1 MSKHDYDCHFY
12 GPQMITR
19 RLFSFL
25 AMPAILALT
34 MPFAS
39 ARDVTHIMGTTS
51 VPEAPVRIVAL
62 TNEATEDLLALGIV
76 PVGAVRSANANP
88 WFDHVAAQLA
98 DTILVGEELAPD
110 METIAALEPDLII
123 GNKKRHEKIYDQLSA
138 IAPTVF
144 VENITGQWR
153 ENLAVYSGAIGKSA
167 EGEALLADYQ
177 RRVEA
182 IQSELGDR
190 RAEKVGLVRFIAGQN
205 YAYNND
211 SFSGSILRDIGF
223 GRPAAQDK
231 PGLAEPIT
239 KERIPDLDGDRLLYF
254 SYETGDGLALEEQK
268 AWLADPLWQALDA
281 AKAGH
286 VYGVSDTVWATAG
299 GIMAAHLALDD
310 IERIYGIAST
320 R

>member
-1 MSKHDYDCHFY
+1 
-12 GPQMITR
+12 MITR
-19 RLFSFL
+19 RLFSLL
-25 AMPAILALT
+25 AIPAVLT
-34 MPFAS
+34 LLVPAAF
-39 ARDVTHIMGTTS
+39 ARDITHIMGTTAVS
-51 VPEAPVRIVAL
+51 DAPLRIVAL

-88 WFDHVAAQLA
+88 WFDHVAARLA
-98 DTILVGEELAPD
+98 DTVVAGEELAPD
-110 METIAALEPDLII
+110 METIAALRPDLII

-153 ENLAVYSGAIGKSA
+153 ENLAVYAEAAGKTA
-167 EGEALLADYQ
+167 EAEVALADYQ
-177 RRVEA
+177 RRVTA
-182 IQSELGDR
+182 IQSALGER
-190 RAEKVGLVRFIAGQN
+190 RSEKVGLVRFIAGQN

-223 GRPAAQDK
+223 GRPQAQDR

-239 KERIPDLDGDRLLYF
+239 KERIPELDGDRLLYF
-254 SYETGDGLALEEQK
+254 SYETGDGLALEEEQN
-268 AWLADPLWQALDA
+268 WLGDPLWQNLAV
-281 AKAGH
+281 AKTGH

-299 GIMAAHLALDD
+299 GILAAHLALDD

>member
-1 MSKHDYDCHFY
+1 
-12 GPQMITR
+12 MITR
-19 RLFSFL
+19 RLFSL
-25 AMPAILALT
+25 LGIPAVLALL
-34 MPFAS
+34 AS
-39 ARDVTHIMGTTS
+39 AAFARDITDVMGTTTVS
-51 VPEAPVRIVAL
+51 DTPVRIVAL

-144 VENITGQWR
+144 VENVTGQWK
-153 ENLAVYSGAIGKSA
+153 ENLAVYGEGAGKSA
-167 EGEALLADYQ
+167 EAEALLADYR

-182 IQSELGDR
+182 IQTALGDR

-223 GRPAAQDK
+223 GRPQAQDK
-231 PGLAEPIT
+231 SGLAEPIT

-254 SYETGDGLALEEQK
+254 SYETGDGLALQEEDN
-268 AWLADPLWQALDA
+268 WTSDPLWNNLEVS
-281 AKAGH
+281 KAGH

-299 GIMAAHLALDD
+299 GVLAAHLALDD
-310 IERIYGIAST
+310 IERVYGIAST

>member
-1 MSKHDYDCHFY
+1 
-12 GPQMITR
+12 MITR
-19 RLFSFL
+19 RLFTL
-25 AMPAILALT
+25 LGLPALLALMT
-34 MPFAS
+34 PAL
-39 ARDVTHIMGTTS
+39 ARDVTHIMGTTA
-51 VPEAPVRIVAL
+51 VPDAPLRIVAL

-98 DTILVGEELAPD
+98 DTTLVGEELAPD

-153 ENLAVYSGAIGKSA
+153 QNLAVYAEAAGKSA

-182 IQSELGDR
+182 IKAELGDR
-190 RAEKVGLVRFIAGQN
+190 VAEKVGLVRFIAGQN

-223 GRPAAQDK
+223 SRPAAQDK
-231 PGLAEPIT
+231 AGLAEPIT

-254 SYETGDGLALEEQK
+254 SYETGDGLALEEEK

>member
-1 MSKHDYDCHFY
+1 
-12 GPQMITR
+12 MITR
-19 RLFSFL
+19 RLFSLL
-25 AMPAILALT
+25 AIPAMLTLLAPT
-34 MPFAS
+34 AFG
-39 ARDVTHIMGTTS
+39 REVTHVMGTTT
-51 VPEAPVRIVAL
+51 VPDAPLRIVAL

-98 DTILVGEELAPD
+98 DTTLVGEELAPD
-110 METIAALEPDLII
+110 METIAALQPDLII

-153 ENLAVYSGAIGKSA
+153 ENLAVYAEAAGKTA
-167 EGEALLADYQ
+167 EAEVALADYQ
-177 RRVEA
+177 RRVTA
-182 IQSELGDR
+182 IQAALGER

-205 YAYNND
+205 YAYDND

-223 GRPAAQDK
+223 GRPQAQDK

-239 KERIPDLDGDRLLYF
+239 KERIPELDGDRLLYF
-254 SYETGDGLALEEQK
+254 SYETGDGLALEEEQN
-268 AWLADPLWQALDA
+268 WLSDPLWQNLAV

-299 GIMAAHLALDD
+299 GILAAHLALDD
-310 IERIYGIAST
+310 IERIYQIAST

>member
-1 MSKHDYDCHFY
+1 
-12 GPQMITR
+12 MITR
-19 RLFSFL
+19 RFFSL
-25 AMPAILALT
+25 LALPAMLT
-34 MPFAS
+34 MLAPAAFAH
-39 ARDVTHIMGTTS
+39 DVTHAMGTTT
-51 VPEAPVRIVAL
+51 VPDAPLRIVAL

-110 METIAALEPDLII
+110 METIAALQPDLII

-153 ENLAVYSGAIGKSA
+153 ENLAVYAEAAGKTA
-167 EGEALLADYQ
+167 EAEVALADYQ
-177 RRVEA
+177 RRVTA
-182 IQSELGDR
+182 IQTALGER

-205 YAYNND
+205 YAYDND

-223 GRPAAQDK
+223 GRPQARDK
-231 PGLAEPIT
+231 PSLAEPIT
-239 KERIPDLDGDRLLYF
+239 KERIPELDGDRLLYF
-254 SYETGDGLALEEQK
+254 SYETGDGLALEEEQN
-268 AWLADPLWQALDA
+268 WLSDPLWQNLDV

-286 VYGVSDTVWATAG
+286 VHGVSDTVWATAG
-299 GIMAAHLALDD
+299 GILAAHLALDD

-320 R
+320 ALIAASTPATDCR